1 MAVKSGLFSL
11 VQPTKVKGDASSI
24 DDTQTSMLE
33 SLASGDISGS
43 LSSGD
48 KLIALGALLKSV
60 SRGSKTT
67 PQEVMQNLQ
76 ASKLQEMQNKI
87 QLQQLRA
94 ERDRKA
100 RLKPIVERAAG
111 IGPAGASG
119 QPLMPE
125 DLFALSAQALAEGDP
140 ELAKSLREQAA
151 GIAQYT
157 GAGALVS
164 AFAQT
169 TGKSPYE
176 MLNRVRPDG
185 TPYQITRWEDAGAS
199 SPGEWVMRQLQQFS
213 GAGAPAPMGAGAPTS
228 GGAGSIPVQVN
239 GTTVNVPPMSP
250 PVKNLGGDRGAPS
263 PAQNRGG
270 DTGLN
275 PSALA
280 RIQVDADVFKDL
292 KMSASKSAQIA
303 QQRLP
308 QIQALGM
315 LSDALAT
322 GKTAEFR
329 YGVQA
334 YLDAFGL
341 SDSPQAKMALS
352 NAAAFANLRK
362 QETVNRMSG
371 LTGAPSD
378 KDAEI
383 VAGIGPLMKNT
394 RQGNRLITATET
406 ALARRDIAF
415 NNFLGRYRG
424 EPGMALEAWSKTKA
438 GRLGILADPVYV
450 TEAAK
455 TGLLRKG
462 TVKDTSGRLRHFV
475 VPVGRPVEQAI
486 FLD

>member
-1 MAVKSGLFSL
+1 MAVKSGLFSF

-140 ELAKSLREQAA
+140 ELAKALREQAA

-157 GAGALVS
+157 GAGVMTTAFAGSAGKS
-164 AFAQT
+164 AFDMIKGT
-169 TGKSPYE
+169 RG
-176 MLNRVRPDG
+176 DG
-185 TPYQITRWEDAGAS
+185 TPFELPRFRADGYPTAAA
-199 SPGEWVMRQLQQFS
+199 WVAAQAPS
-213 GAGAPAPMGAGAPTS
+213 GGGAPAPSGGAPAPSGGAPT
-228 GGAGSIPVQVN
+228 IPTQVD
-239 GTTVNVPPMSP
+239 GRTINVPVMSS
-250 PVKNLGGDRGAPS
+250 PVEGIGNTGLS
-263 PAQNRGG
+263 PAN
-270 DTGLN
+270 
-275 PSALA
+275 LA

-292 KMSASKSAQIA
+292 KTTAQQNAQVA

-322 GKTAEFR
+322 GRAAEFK
-329 YGVQA
+329 YGVQS

-341 SDSPQAKMALS
+341 SDSPQAKLALS
-352 NAAAFANLRK
+352 NAAAFNNLRK
-362 QETVNRMSG
+362 QETLSRLSG
-371 LTGAPSD
+371 LKGAASD

-383 VAGIGPLMKNT
+383 VTGIGPLMKNT

-424 EPGMALEAWSKTKA
+424 EPGMALEAWGKTKA